1 MLEKCHHETLNRP
14 EDEPCKFCGK
24 SFPTWKKLTVHLAK
38 HMEHISL
45 PILRLVEARN
55 IDAGTIISP
64 VEQNLSSVTPI
75 ANMEGLKS
83 PNPFSMNNIFPHL
96 PMEYPQPQ
104 RYFNSEFNSHNLD
117 PMSYPTT
124 HKSMDSNMSGMQQ
137 PAYDFPDLAGT
148 GIRPRFDSFLQP
160 TMSPN
165 FNSIPSAL
173 QNSSGHLVPQH
184 FGSTLTL
191 PTYHSYSTPS
201 REAHDPFGVRS
212 DQSFE
217 NLKIHETNYLRGP
230 PLVCWWKCCTQHCGR
245 KVIAAFI
252 CPDCRHLKCGSCE
265 DNMPSRP
272 EFEGVA
278 DQQASHEWDVQS
290 LASVNTF
297 HDSALGSSLPSN
309 TSGSI
314 TQGLPKTAQDEI
326 VLILFSDQK
335 FRSLL
340 ESAASMISKPR
351 FTRNIRRLL
360 LPFQQELQNAAS
372 DHREKDAV
380 RIIEK
385 HSQWL
390 ASRLFDMSDPEN
402 KSNTRNLATH
412 LNQRTDKLPMLERY
426 LASTVSSTVHSTMP
440 GLNHAKAPKAPQ
452 PSRESVNHRNG
463 DEVRNNRSLSL
474 PPNSSDESESG
485 ESETDMENYIDY
497 SNFPNLEHIKN
508 FIIGG
513 TAFENLKQDTFQF
526 LNPQKPPI
534 PSPKISLNI
543 PSEESFEGSGSTE
556 TTEVTIPDLELEED
570 SDDMASVASDD
581 PALTAAS
588 DGRILHPREYFHKL
602 EVLEKEIFDD
612 SSFLFPE
619 IASAAGSTQEKDDL
633 LSSYFSFHFQSR
645 IENNEVVRVI
655 KTSKSARLLSLLEC
669 YNIIGRT
676 GRSLARLRTA
686 GYLFET
692 LTFLVMERDPFRR
705 RIAKMVKIPVRQVLN
720 LGLTFELTLKGV
732 LYELSALQ
740 FGQDSKDIV
749 NSIVEKQDGSHRLT
763 AQCGE
768 MLSSI
773 DLSPHPPVHVGSPIV
788 WDCAVQSLQLGVL
801 SYAGAHLQRFDLQLI
816 GSEIPSFQ
824 LPINIAYEDS
834 TLREISSRPNRTVIT
849 LQRRQFQCLDKL
861 LRSCRPWVFH
871 QNAFRDDNEPLHLS
885 TSIESL
891 TDLWGPSWKII
902 GEHGSI
908 QQYDIGNG
916 SIVPWSENAEYHS
929 IYSATNPSEVYCH
942 WISSK
947 DWNEQL
953 IEENQ
958 SGLPRKY
965 FLETDT
971 LLIGANTE
979 FGLNINQDCTSSPER
994 LSRMKTQLFDQGAL
1008 RIPRTFRD
1016 KRYIDSHAMQVSG
1029 TALGI
1034 ISGTGIVTYKRR
1046 VGHTMK
1052 DALVER
1058 WRHNLRSPLDLE
1070 AFSGVEVSF
1079 CTRNARRRR
1088 LMHLLGSNTMR
1099 NYLNTISFNWASEDC
1114 ELAYFKAL
1122 RCPKLLRRFW
1132 KDHKDWQENVGNAV
1146 SICLDALEET
1156 GIDDDSGELSALWV
1170 ESFGGQGDSD
1180 GESDGE
1186 DHQEGEVVSPPGAL
1200 VSQAPTVAKET
1211 DPSFCEEHIVTLF
1224 RSEHTWTGFLQDSE
1238 ESLTMAIVGM
1248 TCLDFLHEKGYG
1260 RRCPGQRALAND
1272 ASKSK
1277 GFAVLQTSL
1286 KLNESMLK
1294 DEKLKKEQVD
1304 SGRKTIWDAKD
1315 LKRGTSFSLGNHG
1328 TLKVLTASTRTCP
1341 VIAEW
1346 SAIKSEIMKEVKNVA
1361 INEKMLGRP
1370 AERHHCEYIRGSW
1383 EAKPLPVLVMSKS
1396 AKVIFSSG

>member
-1 MLEKCHHETLNRP
+1 
-14 EDEPCKFCGK
+14 
-24 SFPTWKKLTVHLAK
+24 
-38 HMEHISL
+38 
-45 PILRLVEARN
+45 
-55 IDAGTIISP
+55 
-64 VEQNLSSVTPI
+64 
-75 ANMEGLKS
+75 
-83 PNPFSMNNIFPHL
+83 
-96 PMEYPQPQ
+96 
-104 RYFNSEFNSHNLD
+104 
-117 PMSYPTT
+117 
-124 HKSMDSNMSGMQQ
+124 
-137 PAYDFPDLAGT
+137 
-148 GIRPRFDSFLQP
+148 
-160 TMSPN
+160 
-165 FNSIPSAL
+165 
-173 QNSSGHLVPQH
+173 
-184 FGSTLTL
+184 
-191 PTYHSYSTPS
+191 
-201 REAHDPFGVRS
+201 
-212 DQSFE
+212 
-217 NLKIHETNYLRGP
+217 
-230 PLVCWWKCCTQHCGR
+230 
-245 KVIAAFI
+245 
-252 CPDCRHLKCGSCE
+252 
-265 DNMPSRP
+265 
-272 EFEGVA
+272 
-278 DQQASHEWDVQS
+278 
-290 LASVNTF
+290 
-297 HDSALGSSLPSN
+297 
-309 TSGSI
+309 
-314 TQGLPKTAQDEI
+314 
-326 VLILFSDQK
+326 
-335 FRSLL
+335 
-340 ESAASMISKPR
+340 
-351 FTRNIRRLL
+351 
-360 LPFQQELQNAAS
+360 
-372 DHREKDAV
+372 
-380 RIIEK
+380 
-385 HSQWL
+385 
-390 ASRLFDMSDPEN
+390 MSDPEN
-402 KSNTRNLATH
+402 KSNTCNLATH
-412 LNQRTDKLPMLERY
+412 LNQRIDKLPMLERY
-426 LASTVSSTVHSTMP
+426 LDSTASSTVPSTIP
-440 GLNHAKAPKAPQ
+440 GLNHAKAPKTPQ
-452 PSRESVNHRNG
+452 PSRASANHRNG
-463 DEVRNNRSLSL
+463 DEVENNRSPPL
-474 PPNSSDESESG
+474 PPGSSDESESG
-485 ESETDMENYIDY
+485 GSETDMENYIDY

-513 TAFENLKQDTFQF
+513 TAFKNLKQNTFQF
-526 LNPQKPPI
+526 LNPPKSPI
-534 PSPKISLNI
+534 PSPKISPDI
-543 PSEESFEGSGSTE
+543 PSEESFQGSGSTE
-556 TTEVTIPDLELEED
+556 TTEVTIPDIELEED

-588 DGRILHPREYFHKL
+588 DGRILHPREYFDKL
-602 EVLEKEIFDD
+602 EVLEKEVFDD

-619 IASAAGSTQEKDDL
+619 IASAAGSTQERDDL
-633 LSSYFSFHFQSR
+633 LSSSFSFHFQTR
-645 IENNEVVRVI
+645 IENNEVARVI

-676 GRSLARLRTA
+676 GRSLARLRTT

-692 LTFLVMERDPFRR
+692 LTFLVMERYPFRR
-705 RIAKMVKIPVRQVLN
+705 RIAKTVKIPVRQVLN

-732 LYELSALQ
+732 LSELSTLQ
-740 FGQDSKDIV
+740 FGQDNKDIV
-749 NSIVEKQDGSHRLT
+749 DSIVEKQDGNHSLT

-773 DLSPHPPVHVGSPIV
+773 DLSPHPSVHVGSPIV

-834 TLREISSRPNRTVIT
+834 TLREISSRPNCTVIT

-871 QNAFRDDNEPLHLS
+871 QSAFRDDNEPLHLS

-891 TDLWGPSWKII
+891 TDLWGPSWKIM

-916 SIVPWSENAEYHS
+916 SIVPWSENAEHHS
-929 IYSATNPSEVYCH
+929 IYSATNLSEVYCH

-953 IEENQ
+953 VEANQ
-958 SGLPRKY
+958 SGLSRKY
-965 FLETDT
+965 FLESDT

-979 FGLNINQDCTSSPER
+979 FGLNINQDCSSSPER

-1016 KRYIDSHAMQVSG
+1016 KRYIDSHAVQVSG

-1034 ISGTGIVTYKRR
+1034 ISGSGIITYKRR

-1088 LMHLLGSNTMR
+1088 LMHLLGSDTMR
-1099 NYLNTISFNWASEDC
+1099 NYLNTICFNWASEDC
-1114 ELAYFKAL
+1114 EHAFFKAL
-1122 RCPKLLRRFW
+1122 RCPKLFRRFW

-1146 SICLDALEET
+1146 STCLDALEET
-1156 GIDDDSGELSALWV
+1156 GIDDDSGELGALWV
-1170 ESFGGQGDSD
+1170 ESFGGLGDSD

-1186 DHQEGEVVSPPGAL
+1186 DHREGEVESPPGAL
-1200 VSQAPTVAKET
+1200 VSQTPTAAKET

-1277 GFAVLQTSL
+1277 GFPVLQTSL

-1304 SGRKTIWDAKD
+1304 SGRKAIWDAKD

-1346 SAIKSEIMKEVKNVA
+1346 SAIKSDIMKEVKNVA
-1361 INEKMLGRP
+1361 INEKILGRP
-1370 AERHHCEYIRGSW
+1370 VERHHCEYIRGSW

-1396 AKVIFSSG
+1396 AKVIFSNG